1 MGMCS
6 GRFQGE
12 NSGHTKIFGMASASD
27 RQTSVGS
34 IAIALIHIEKNY
46 ADCTSDLG
54 NLRQPLRRQR
64 K

>member
-1 MGMCS
+1 MGTCS
-6 GRFQGE
+6 GRFHE
-12 NSGHTKIFGMASASD
+12 DNSEHTKFFGMASASD
-27 RQTSVGS
+27 RQTSVGR